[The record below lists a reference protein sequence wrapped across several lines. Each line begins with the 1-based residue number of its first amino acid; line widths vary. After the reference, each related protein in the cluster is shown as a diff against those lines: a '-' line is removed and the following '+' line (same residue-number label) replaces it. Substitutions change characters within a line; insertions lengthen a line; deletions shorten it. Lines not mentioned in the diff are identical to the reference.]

1 MLFAENERIGG
12 RLNSLVKI
20 SVITKPAKSDVKI
33 PAEQEQKKEEDN
45 RTNTA
50 SGLQS
55 LCQNYGSDE
64 D

>member
-1 MLFAENERIGG
+1 MKPNP
-12 RLNSLVKI
+12 LVKI
-20 SVITKPAKSDVKI
+20 SVIRKSVTSAVKS
-33 PAEQEQKKEEDN
+33 PAEPEQKKKGDDN
-45 RTNTA
+45 KTNAT

>member
-1 MLFAENERIGG
+1 LLFAENQRNGG
-12 RLNSLVKI
+12 NLNPLVRI
-20 SVITKPAKSDVKI
+20 SVIKKPATSDVKS
-33 PAEQEQKKEEDN
+33 PAEPEQKKEEDN
-45 RTNTA
+45 RTNAA